1 MYKSAIAAMLVV
13 VASSASGQARIVDS
27 QPITPA
33 RDNRS
38 TDGNSGNPA
47 PMSIESELFFQVQA
61 LQEEV
66 LELRGLVEEQ
76 SYELRRLK
84 QQRLD
89 DYVDLDRRISQITGA
104 PPSSQ
109 PVRAGPSDTSSVVD
123 DAAAVQSMPAE
134 ELTAYRD
141 AIDLVLK
148 QKKFDAGIEALQ
160 QYLKV
165 YPRGNYSANAQYWL
179 GQIYLQKEDLPN
191 SKVWFSRMISEFP
204 SHQKVDEAKFK
215 LGKVHDMLGEK
226 KQAEKLLREVANS
239 ANSAV
244 ARMAEDYLKSS
255 M

>member
-1 MYKSAIAAMLVV
+1 MYRSLVTAMLVMA
-13 VASSASGQARIVDS
+13 ASSASGQAKIVDS
-27 QPITPA
+27 KPITPA
-33 RDNRS
+33 RDSRAV
-38 TDGNSGNPA
+38 DAPA
-47 PMSIESELFFQVQA
+47 GSLPAMSIESELFFQVQA

-89 DYVDLDRRISQITGA
+89 DYVDLDRRISQISGA
-104 PPSSQ
+104 PPTVQ
-109 PVRAGPSDTSSVVD
+109 PGRSNPSESPVDTMDTEPVHN
-123 DAAAVQSMPAE
+123 MPAE

-160 QYLKV
+160 QYLKA

-191 SKVWFSRMISEFP
+191 SKVWFSRMIQEFP

-215 LGKVHDMLGEK
+215 LGKVHDLLGEK
-226 KQAEKLLREVANS
+226 KQAEKLIREVANS
-239 ANSAV
+239 SNSAV

>member
-1 MYKSAIAAMLVV
+1 MYKTALASLLVIA
-13 VASSASGQARIVDS
+13 ASSANGQARIVDS

-33 RDNRS
+33 RDSRS
-38 TDGNSGNPA
+38 LDGSSGNA
-47 PMSIESELFFQVQA
+47 ATMSIESELFFQVQA

-89 DYVDLDRRISQITGA
+89 DYVDLDRRISQITGGSPTSLPA
-104 PPSSQ
+104 RTSKEATSTA
-109 PVRAGPSDTSSVVD
+109 VDTEV
-123 DAAAVQSMPAE
+123 VQSMPAE

-191 SKVWFSRMISEFP
+191 SKIWFGRMISEFP

-215 LGKVHDMLGEK
+215 LGKVHDLLGEK

-239 ANSAV
+239 SNSAV

>member
-1 MYKSAIAAMLVV
+1 MYKSVFAAMLVM
-13 VASSASGQARIVDS
+13 VASSVSGQARIVDS

-33 RDNRS
+33 RDS
-38 TDGNSGNPA
+38 QSMEGGGAA

-104 PPSSQ
+104 PSTAPPIRTSTDNSAT
-109 PVRAGPSDTSSVVD
+109 VAG
-123 DAAAVQSMPAE
+123 DAEIVQSTPAE

-179 GQIYLQKEDLPN
+179 GQIYLQKQDFPN
-191 SKVWFSRMISEFP
+191 SKIWFSRMISEFP